1 MDAKILQARM
11 LIEQRRKALTDHAN
25 SKKQSAVKTE
35 INNKEEVSTKRVI
48 PIAEAEE
55 SPITIKRIDT
65 NIPLIKEHI
74 NDPLAQNKKEITNL
88 ESNIQEQ
95 GKIIYKVSEKYK
107 SVITIETLQEDVK
120 VENNDWE
127 DIEDVAIV
135 DIAPQDN
142 EITNSEEAIEVERG
156 EVQEEININIED
168 NAIEEVIKKQDKTL
182 RKFKVGY
189 IDDECR

>member
-1 MDAKILQARM
+1 M